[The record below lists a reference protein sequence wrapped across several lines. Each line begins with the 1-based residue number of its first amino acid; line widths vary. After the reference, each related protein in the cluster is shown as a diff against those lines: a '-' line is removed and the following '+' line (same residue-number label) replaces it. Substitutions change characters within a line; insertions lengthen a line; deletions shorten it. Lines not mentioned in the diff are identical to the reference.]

1 MDGQMT
7 MRMKIDW
14 PWNRGGRLIIL
25 LALTRTHGTKEQRSR
40 PSSLND
46 EWQLCV
52 FCKPK
57 ENPEPEAYEMNAA
70 GSARYTVVTV
80 VFWVVARVL

>member
-14 PWNRGGRLIIL
+14 PWNSGGRLITQ
-25 LALTRTHGTKEQRSR
+25 LALTRTHGTKEQKSR
-40 PSSLND
+40 PSSLDD

-52 FCKPK
+52 CCKPK
-57 ENPEPEAYEMNAA
+57 ELNPEPEAY
-70 GSARYTVVTV
+70 
-80 VFWVVARVL
+80 